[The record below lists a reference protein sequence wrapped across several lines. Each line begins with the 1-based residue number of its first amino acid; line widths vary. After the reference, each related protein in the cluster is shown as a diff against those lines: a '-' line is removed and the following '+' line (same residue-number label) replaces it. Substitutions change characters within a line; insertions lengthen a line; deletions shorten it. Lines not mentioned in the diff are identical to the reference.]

1 MLYYICLLGAEFKG
15 GNMGN
20 MKSLYK
26 GFKYYF
32 DYDREKI
39 NYFLE
44 VLKNVK
50 EDKWEYE
57 CCESKLTYPKCKTKT
72 LIYDNIKID
81 YVSDLFWRDNQEEAE
96 TIITVYVDNVK
107 IFKTEDPSSELSLEI
122 IDFIERA
129 EKRARGRYE

>member
-1 MLYYICLLGAEFKG
+1 MD
-15 GNMGN
+15 NME
-20 MKSLYK
+20 SLYQ

-32 DYDREKI
+32 DYDREQI

-44 VLKNVK
+44 VLETVK

-57 CCESKLTYPKCKTKT
+57 CVESKLSYPKFKTKS

-107 IFKTEDPSSELSLEI
+107 IFKTEDPSSELSIEI
-122 IDFIERA
+122 LDFIERA
-129 EKRARGRYE
+129 EKRAKGE